1 MKKYLFTLL
10 ASFIGFSTYSQ
21 IINNSIEY
29 IQEEDIAQAEK
40 LLEAY
45 FTPMA
50 ESFGAGLNNGWYNTA
65 KPHNLGGFDLTF
77 TVNTVI
83 IPSSAKTFNIKDAGG
98 TVFTSSTK
106 TEASTI
112 FGSSDATPMTYNM
125 SGPGDQAIGQGDFNM
140 PGGFKTPAMPLPMI
154 QAGIGLI
161 KNTAIDI
168 RYMPML
174 NVANNF
180 NVNLFGIGLKHD
192 LLQWIPVVGDAIPMS
207 LSLQGGYTTLNT
219 ELKISGQEVS
229 LNTKATTINLVASK
243 RLLMFT
249 GYAGIGYNSSTTSFS
264 ADADFELKGESGASI
279 KFEEKVQM
287 DFESKNNLRANVG
300 FRFNITLVTIQA
312 DYTFSEY
319 PTATLGLGV
328 SLR

>member
-1 MKKYLFTLL
+1 MKKYLFILL
-10 ASFIGFSTYSQ
+10 ASFVGDQVLAQDSGISGQ
-21 IINNSIEY
+21 
-29 IQEEDIAQAEK
+29 DIKQGEK

-65 KPHNLGGFDLTF
+65 KPHRLGGFDLTF
-77 TVNTVI
+77 TLNTVI
-83 IPSSAKTFNIKDAGG
+83 IPNAAKSFKIGNEFGE
-98 TVFTSSTK
+98 VFTSNE

-112 FGSSDATPMTYNM
+112 FGSKDATLMTYKN
-125 SGPGDQAIGQGDFNM
+125 SSTGIETPFDM
-140 PGGFKTPAMPLPMI
+140 PGGFKTLAMPLPMI

-174 NVANNF
+174 NVGKNF

-192 LLQWIPVVGDAIPMS
+192 LLQWIPVVGNAIPMS
-207 LSLQGGYTTLNT
+207 LSLQGGYTSLNT
-219 ELKISGQEVS
+219 ELKISGQKVS
-229 LNTKATTINLVASK
+229 LHTNATTINLVASK

-249 GYAGIGYNSSTTSFS
+249 GYAGLGYNSSTTAFS
-264 ADADFELKGESGASI
+264 SNANFNLGGGTSQHAGGVQFD
-279 KFEEKVQM
+279 EKVEM
-287 DFESKNNLRANVG
+287 AFESNKNLRANLG
-300 FRFNITLVTIQA
+300 LRFNIALVTIQA
-312 DYTFSEY
+312 DYTFAEY

>member
-10 ASFIGFSTYSQ
+10 ASFIGFSSYSQ
-21 IINNSIEY
+21 TVQSILG
-29 IQEEDIAQAEK
+29 QDIKQGEK

-45 FTPMA
+45 FSPMA

-77 TVNTVI
+77 TLNTVI
-83 IPSSAKTFNIKDAGG
+83 IPNAAESFKIGNEFGG
-98 TVFTSSTK
+98 VFTSTE
-106 TEASTI
+106 TEASSI
-112 FGSSDATPMTYNM
+112 FGISDGTPMTYTN
-125 SGPGDQAIGQGDFNM
+125 STTSTDVDFNM
-140 PGGFKTPAMPLPMI
+140 PGGFKTPALPLPML

-174 NVANNF
+174 NVGNNF

-192 LLQWIPVVGDAIPMS
+192 LLQWIPVAGDAIPMS

-243 RLLMFT
+243 RLLMVT
-249 GYAGIGYNSSTTSFS
+249 GYAGVGYNSATTTFS
-264 ADADFELKGESGASI
+264 SNANFDLGGVQFDEKVEM
-279 KFEEKVQM
+279 KFE
-287 DFESKNNLRANVG
+287 SNKNVRANIG
-300 FRFNITLVTIQA
+300 LRLNITLVTIQA